1 MGIYTEYLDKHLS
14 LDGLNRE
21 RKEQLR
27 RIADARGREV
37 LVYASDSNKAGQAP
51 VALNNSDLI
60 PINDQI
66 SNLNGPAID
75 VVLETGGG
83 SGETAEDIVH
93 LLRQKYGSVAFIVPG
108 MAKSAGTI
116 MVMAGDEILMEPGSS
131 SLGPI
136 DAQIQYEGKT
146 FSAEA
151 FLKGLQN
158 IKDEVAKTNS
168 LNRAYIPMLQRIS
181 PGEIQHAD
189 NALSFAKVLVKT
201 WLEDYKFKNWTHHR
215 THDPG
220 TPVTDD
226 ERKARA
232 ATIADKLC
240 NHSELLSHGRSLKLD
255 DLQNI
260 GLEITD
266 YSKVPDLA
274 DAVQRYR
281 ILLQM
286 TFDTTNI
293 YKIIETI
300 GSQIYR
306 FAVNQQIQIA
316 IPGALPGQRFPGVRP
331 GQQPPIALP
340 VNQPAGA
347 MVQGAMVPFVCSNC
361 KKTHTLQADFD
372 KLQPLQPGVERFPS
386 NDILVCNHCGT
397 SNNLL
402 SLRRQIE
409 LQTKRKVAQ

>member
-1 MGIYTEYLDKHLS
+1 MGIYSEYLDKHFS
-14 LDGLNRE
+14 LDDLNKE
-21 RKEQLR
+21 RKAQLR
-27 RIADARGREV
+27 RIAEFRQRDILA
-37 LVYASDSNKAGQAP
+37 YAADSGKAAQAP

-60 PINDQI
+60 PITDQL
-66 SNLNGPAID
+66 SNLPGQAID

-83 SGETAEDIVH
+83 SGETAEDVVH
-93 LLRQKYGSVAFIVPG
+93 LLRQKYPHVAFIVPG

-116 MVMAGDEILMEPGSS
+116 MVMGGDEILMEPGSS

-136 DAQIQYEGKT
+136 DAQIQYEGKS

-151 FLKGLQN
+151 FLKGLEN
-158 IKDEVAKTNS
+158 IKDEVTRTNS

-181 PGEIQHAD
+181 PGEIQHAE

-201 WLEDYKFKNWTHHR
+201 WLEEYKFKNWTHHR
-215 THDPG
+215 SHNPG
-220 TPVTDD
+220 TPVTKE

-240 NHSELLSHGRSLKLD
+240 NHSELLSHGRSLKLE
-255 DLQNI
+255 DLQHI

-266 YSKVPDLA
+266 YSKSPDLS
-274 DAVQRYR
+274 DAIQRYH
-281 ILLQM
+281 ILVQM

-293 YKIIETI
+293 YKIIETV

-306 FAVNQQIQIA
+306 FVVNQQIQIA
-316 IPGALPGQRFPGVRP
+316 LPGALPMPGAPGVRP
-331 GQQPPIALP
+331 GPLPTAAL
-340 VNQPAGA
+340 PAGA
-347 MVQGAMVPFVCSNC
+347 MVQFVCNGC
-361 KKTHTLQADFD
+361 KKVYSLQADFD
-372 KLQPLQPGVERFPS
+372 QQQPLQPGVERFPS
-386 NDILVCNHCGT
+386 NDILICNRCHT

-409 LQTKRKVAQ
+409 LQTRRKVAR

>member
-1 MGIYTEYLDKHLS
+1 MGIYTEYLDKHM
-14 LDGLNRE
+14 GLEDLNKE
-21 RKEQLR
+21 RKEQLG
-27 RIADARGREV
+27 RIAAARGRDI
-37 LVYASDSNKAGQAP
+37 LVYASDSNKAAQAP

-60 PINDQI
+60 PINDQL
-66 SNLNGPAID
+66 SNLSGQALD

-93 LLRQKYGSVAFIVPG
+93 LLRQKYGSVAFIIPG

-136 DAQIQYEGKT
+136 DAQIQYEGKI

-151 FLKGLQN
+151 FLKGLEN
-158 IKDEVAKTNS
+158 IKGEVTKTGS

-181 PGEIQHAD
+181 PGEIQHAE
-189 NALSFAKVLVKT
+189 NALSFAKVLVKN
-201 WLEDYKFKNWTHHR
+201 WLKEYKFKNWVHHR
-215 THDPG
+215 THNPG
-220 TPVTDD
+220 AAVTD
-226 ERKARA
+226 EEKTARA
-232 ATIADKLC
+232 EGIADKLC
-240 NHSELLSHGRSLKLD
+240 DHSELLSHGRSLKLD
-255 DLQNI
+255 DLQSI

-266 YSKVPDLA
+266 YSKDPKLA

-300 GSQIYR
+300 GSQIFR
-306 FAVNQQIQIA
+306 FSVNQQITLA
-316 IPGALPGQRFPGVRP
+316 VPGAFPGQGFPPGGFPGIRP
-331 GQQPPIALP
+331 GQPQIPQIAGA
-340 VNQPAGA
+340 QPAGA
-347 MVQGAMVPFVCSNC
+347 VVQFVCNNC
-361 KKTHTLQADFD
+361 KKPHTLQADFD
-372 KLQPLQPGVERFPS
+372 QQQPLQAGVERFPA
-386 NDILVCNHCGT
+386 NDILVCKYCHS

-402 SLRRQIE
+402 ALRRQIE
-409 LQTKRKVAQ
+409 LQTKRKVAR

>member
-1 MGIYTEYLDKHLS
+1 MGIYTEYLDRRM
-14 LDGLNRE
+14 GLEDLNKE
-21 RKEQLR
+21 RKEQLL
-27 RIADARGREV
+27 RIATERKRDI
-37 LVYASDSNKAGQAP
+37 LVYASDSNKAAQAP

-60 PINDQI
+60 PITDQL
-66 SNLNGPAID
+66 SNLSGQAID
-75 VVLETGGG
+75 IVLETGGG

-93 LLRQKYGSVAFIVPG
+93 LLRQKYGSVAFIIPG

-151 FLKGLQN
+151 FLKGLEN
-158 IKDEVAKTNS
+158 IKDEVTKTNT

-181 PGEIQHAD
+181 PGEIQHAE
-189 NALSFAKVLVKT
+189 NALSFAKVLVKN
-201 WLEDYKFKNWTHHR
+201 WLKDYKFKNWTHHR

-220 TPVTDD
+220 APVT
-226 ERKARA
+226 EEEKIARA
-232 ATIADKLC
+232 KGIADKLC
-240 NHSELLSHGRSLKLD
+240 DHSELLSHSRSIKLE
-255 DLQNI
+255 DLEAI

-266 YSKVPDLA
+266 YSKNAELA
-274 DAVQRYR
+274 DGIQRYR

-293 YKIIETI
+293 YKVIETV

-306 FAVNQQIQIA
+306 FAVNQQIQL
-316 IPGALPGQRFPGVRP
+316 ALPGGFPGQGFPIIRP
-331 GQQPPIALP
+331 GQPQAVQI
-340 VNQPAGA
+340 AGA
-347 MVQGAMVPFVCSNC
+347 QPTGALVQFVCNNC

-372 KLQPLQPGVERFPS
+372 KQQQLQPGVERFPS
-386 NDILVCNHCGT
+386 NDILICSHCHT
-397 SNNLL
+397 TNNLL

-409 LQTKRKVAQ
+409 LQTKRKVAR